1 MSMLL
6 KAEVSTEFMI
16 FFGILLLFFVFF
28 VGIMGINSNDIGES
42 IMFASAGNILNTV
55 TNEINTAARIQGY
68 YRKFFIPE
76 KLSNGETYNISYYT
90 NLRMVKIEWN
100 NGKNIMANIITDSL
114 NGNITSGINVI
125 KNLNGV
131 VNISAS

>member
-1 MSMLL
+1 MLL
-6 KAEVSTEFMI
+6 KAEVATEFMV
-16 FFGILLLFFVFF
+16 FVGILLLFFVFF
-28 VGIMGINSNDIGES
+28 VGIMGINSNDISES
-42 IMFASAGNILNTV
+42 TMFASARNILNTV

-76 KLSNGETYNISYYT
+76 KLSNGKTYNISYDN

-100 NGKNIMANIITDSL
+100 NGNNIMANIITDNL
-114 NGNITSGINVI
+114 NGNITPGTNVI

>member
-1 MSMLL
+1 MLL
-6 KAEVSTEFMI
+6 KAEVSTEFMV

-28 VGIMGINSNDIGES
+28 VGIMGTNSNDISES
-42 IMFASAGNILNTV
+42 TMFASARNILNTV

-68 YRKFFIPE
+68 YRKFFIPQ
-76 KLSNGETYNISYYT
+76 KLSNGETYNISYDN

-100 NGKNIMANIITDSL
+100 NGKNIMANIITDNL
-114 NGNITSGINVI
+114 NGNITPGTNVI

>member
-1 MSMLL
+1 MLL
-6 KAEVSTEFMI
+6 KAEVSTEFMV
-16 FFGILLLFFVFF
+16 FFGILLMFFVFF
-28 VGIMGINSNDIGES
+28 VGIMGINSNDISES
-42 IMFASAGNILNTV
+42 TMFASARNILNTV

-68 YRKFFIPE
+68 YRKFFIPQ

-100 NGKNIMANIITDSL
+100 NGKNIIANIITDSL
-114 NGNITSGINVI
+114 NGNITPGTNVI

>member
-6 KAEVSTEFMI
+6 KAEVSTEFMV

-42 IMFASAGNILNTV
+42 TMFASARNILNTV

-90 NLRMVKIEWN
+90 NLRMVKIEWG
-100 NGKNIMANIITDSL
+100 NGENIMANIITDSL
-114 NGNITSGINVI
+114 NGNITPGVNVI

>member
-6 KAEVSTEFMI
+6 KAEVSTEFMV

-42 IMFASAGNILNTV
+42 TMFESARNILNMV

-68 YRKFFIPE
+68 YRKFFIPQ

-90 NLRMVKIEWN
+90 NLRMVKIEWGD
-100 NGKNIMANIITDSL
+100 GKNIIANIITDNL
-114 NGNITSGINVI
+114 NGNITPGTNVI

>member
-1 MSMLL
+1 MLL
-6 KAEVSTEFMI
+6 KAEVSTEFMV

-28 VGIMGINSNDIGES
+28 VGIMGINSNDISES
-42 IMFASAGNILNTV
+42 TMFASARNILNMV

-68 YRKFFIPE
+68 YRKFFIPG
-76 KLSNGETYNISYYT
+76 KLSNGETYNISYDN

-100 NGKNIMANIITDSL
+100 NGKNIMANIITDNL
-114 NGNITSGINVI
+114 NGNITPGTNVI

>member
-6 KAEVSTEFMI
+6 KAEVSTEFMV

-42 IMFASAGNILNTV
+42 TMFASARNILNMV

-90 NLRMVKIEWN
+90 NLRMVKIEWG
-100 NGKNIMANIITDSL
+100 NGENIMANIITDSL
-114 NGNITSGINVI
+114 NGNITPGINVI

>member
-1 MSMLL
+1 MLL

-28 VGIMGINSNDIGES
+28 VGIMGINSSDIGES
-42 IMFASAGNILNTV
+42 TMFASARNIINMV
-55 TNEINTAARIQGY
+55 ANEINTAARIQGY

-76 KLSNGETYNISYYT
+76 KLSNGEIYNISYDT

-100 NGKNIMANIITDSL
+100 NGKNIMANIITDNL
-114 NGNITSGINVI
+114 NGNITPGTNVI